1 MPTMSDEFDGFD
13 TTEHQAAQSGCHH
26 FVHCA
31 VDANTR
37 RAISADLNNAR
48 ATTPGLVPV
57 YLAALT
63 GPCTLPP
70 TTNDT
75 APNPE
80 DTITTE
86 PTDRDG
92 LPDDPNML
100 LDIITHAGTL
110 GAEDDQTAD
119 VRAFH
124 NLDNRFDAYAP
135 GHRLHEVFT
144 DTVADVD
151 PYDICD
157 DVWTL
162 LNIGE
167 DPTFGPPD
175 PRAVDY
181 RRRGHR
187 SLSIG
192 DVVAVGVGVG
202 VGVGEQFFAVAD
214 GGFTRITERPTI
226 LSGNEASD
234 LDFER
239 RTADG
244 VYVIVSTQ
252 ADTWTDERWTL
263 KVPRKMWDRGDEDAL
278 WEWVEEHFD
287 RHSEFLDEEHGDE
300 SNREFRRESGLTET
314 EPPTVKTEPTPRQ
327 RAKRDAGLCEAI
339 WSAVHSLGE
348 HLDTEDWQRLEKAIR
363 HSLVP
368 ETLAQVVTS
377 ALTISPH
384 EEDPAPT
391 EGTSNNDTP
400 APTGPA
406 AGQPVRASETSIT
419 HLTTAQHRVIRDVLV
434 PGHPQTV
441 VLHTSTARFL
451 MPPAEA
457 VDLVR
462 AELAK
467 LSGRGHPRQSMA
479 GVLRKAQA
487 ELAAAQERGAA

>member
-1 MPTMSDEFDGFD
+1 MLTMSDEFDGFD
-13 TTEHQAAQSGCHH
+13 TPEHHAAQSGCHH

-31 VDANTR
+31 VDANTG

-100 LDIITHAGTL
+100 LHIITHAGTL
-110 GAEDDQTAD
+110 GAEDDKTVH

-124 NLDNRFDAYAP
+124 NLDARFDTYAP

-144 DTVADVD
+144 DTAADVD

-162 LNIGE
+162 LNVGD

-192 DVVAVGVGVG
+192 DVVAVG
-202 VGVGEQFFAVAD
+202 EQFFAVAD
-214 GGFTRITERPTI
+214 GVFTRITERPTI

-239 RTADG
+239 RTVDG

-263 KVPRKMWDRGDEDAL
+263 KVPRRMLDRGDEDAL

-287 RHSEFLDEEHGDE
+287 RHCEFLDEEHGDE
-300 SNREFRRESGLTET
+300 SNREFRRENGLEET
-314 EPPTVKTEPTPRQ
+314 EPPPAAEARPTARQ
-327 RAKRDAGLCEAI
+327 RAERDAALYEAI
-339 WSAVHSLGE
+339 WSAVDTVGE
-348 HLDTEDWQRLEKAIR
+348 QHLDPHDWHLLGKAIR
-363 HSLVP
+363 HSAVP
-368 ETLAQVVTS
+368 QTLADVVSTALLNIHAENSRANNHS
-377 ALTISPH
+377 ANPDLPY
-384 EEDPAPT
+384 D
-391 EGTSNNDTP
+391 
-400 APTGPA
+400 
-406 AGQPVRASETSIT
+406 
-419 HLTTAQHRVIRDVLV
+419 VIR
-434 PGHPQTV
+434 
-441 VLHTSTARFL
+441 TS
-451 MPPAEA
+451 
-457 VDLVR
+457 D
-462 AELAK
+462 
-467 LSGRGHPRQSMA
+467 G
-479 GVLRKAQA
+479 
-487 ELAAAQERGAA
+487 